1 MQKAIS
7 IETCLERASRLR
19 TLADHATSYDLML
32 TYEQLAEEWLHLA
45 TKASSRQQ
53 KRAVAPRLGPVAPS
67 QARGRGLR
75 AWFR

>member
-1 MQKAIS
+1 MQNAIS
-7 IETCLERASRLR
+7 IETCLERANRLR

-45 TKASSRQQ
+45 SKASRNQH
-53 KRAVAPRLGPVAPS
+53 KRAVAPRLAPVAPTP
-67 QARGRGLR
+67 ARGRGLR